1 MTAEPAETSGSADP
15 VAEASPW
22 RDRNFL
28 IFASGNTLN
37 NIGEA
42 IYGVALPLLVYDR
55 TGSLAMMSVLA
66 AVVPASLLLSP
77 WLGVIVDRWGSRV
90 MVLPGLILQAAAALA
105 LNLVGLAA
113 HASMWALL
121 GFAILI
127 QLGGLVYQTG
137 WMAGVATMFPAK
149 GRARGTLSSLFV
161 ASRIIGTLL
170 FAVSLPYLGYLGL
183 LWINIATFF
192 APIAVWLFGVRPLRP
207 QKQTEGR
214 RRMLADMAEGWLLLR
229 RNRLVINATIIGLPI
244 LFVSSVGT
252 STLAT
257 FYMRMHWHLGSSLV
271 GAVLMVRAISG
282 LLGSL
287 AVSQRRN
294 LALRSTF
301 LIATAGWV
309 GCLLAMAAHS
319 LPVFLVALVLSSAL
333 NSAFV
338 ITLSMMTF
346 RYLPATV
353 IGRVTGLLN
362 LIEGVP
368 QLGAPL
374 VIPLIAAD
382 VGVGGTF
389 VVLSAI
395 GCLALVY
402 LARTWSNWRTAE
414 PPLAAG
420 EANSGEVLA

>member
-1 MTAEPAETSGSADP
+1 VTPETGKASGSADP
-15 VAEASPW
+15 IAEASPW

-55 TGSLAMMSVLA
+55 TGSLAMMSILA
-66 AVVPASLLLSP
+66 AVVPASLLLGP

-90 MVLPGLILQAAAALA
+90 MVLPGLILQVVAALA

-113 HASMWALL
+113 HSSMWALF
-121 GFAILI
+121 GFATLI

-137 WMAGVATMFPAK
+137 WMAGVATMFPSK
-149 GRARGTLSSLFV
+149 GRARGTLGSLFV

-170 FAVSLPYLGYLGL
+170 FAVSLSYLGYFGL

-192 APIAVWLFGVRPLRP
+192 APIAIWLFGVRPPRP
-207 QKQTEGR
+207 QERTGDR
-214 RRMLADMAEGWLLLR
+214 RRMLTDMVEGWRLLR
-229 RNRLVINATIIGLPI
+229 GSRLVVNATIIGLPI

-257 FYMRMHWHLGSSLV
+257 FYMRMHWHLGSSTV

-282 LLGSL
+282 LVGSL

-301 LIATAGWV
+301 LVATAGWV
-309 GCLLAMAAHS
+309 GCLFVMAAHS
-319 LPVFLVALVLSSAL
+319 LPAFLVALVLSSAL

-362 LIEGVP
+362 LIEGIP

-374 VIPLIAAD
+374 VIPLIAAG

-389 VVLSAI
+389 VALGAI
-395 GCLALVY
+395 GCLALAY
-402 LARTWSNWRTAE
+402 LARTWSSWQTVE
-414 PPLAAG
+414 PSSPAG
-420 EANSGEVLA
+420 EANSGEALA